1 MEHSLQSK
9 ETPQPTIALL
19 EKMKSEKKFILFVQ
33 WAKARAGLPMRHTL
47 VSVLLYKLK
56 ANKIPSVIRQRV
68 FFLSISPGYFKQY
81 AELSEHSGRTF
92 NLCIPALP

>member
-1 MEHSLQSK
+1 M
-9 ETPQPTIALL
+9 
-19 EKMKSEKKFILFVQ
+19 
-33 WAKARAGLPMRHTL
+33 AKWHTAVPKGQL
-47 VSVLLYKLK
+47 VSAAMYQLSGSGITLLNT
-56 ANKIPSVIRQRV
+56 NKIPSVIRQGV